1 MEAPKEEKVEG
12 GNPEIE
18 PGSEVEENGEW
29 EEIKDEDTLSISAQ
43 SNSGNTPEQGER
55 EEKIEEKRDQES
67 QSSSDEEMEGQWER
81 QDGLKLKLKRTHID
95 LTDESEEE
103 EVIIRL
109 KKPKLGVR
117 RIVKVEVHSNFY
129 LEGYGERRLVRSS
142 VDTSYPQ
149 DYE

>member
-1 MEAPKEEKVEG
+1 
-12 GNPEIE
+12 
-18 PGSEVEENGEW
+18 
-29 EEIKDEDTLSISAQ
+29 
-43 SNSGNTPEQGER
+43 
-55 EEKIEEKRDQES
+55 
-67 QSSSDEEMEGQWER
+67 MEGQWER

-117 RIVKVEVHSNFY
+117 RIVKLEVHSNFY
-129 LEGYGERRLVRSS
+129 LEGYGKRRLVRSS

-149 DYE
+149 DYEE